1 MMQAKKNK
9 LGEEKFVLKL
19 IEERFIKVVSFIT
32 VDWI

>member
-1 MMQAKKNK
+1 MMQAKINK